1 MHALVQGAFE
11 HEPKHATNAG
21 AHVLCVAGVQWQAVS
36 VHVKSAPMKTDS
48 FDSVTCELANVTPP
62 RGGSSKPLATAALT
76 SCHTLICLLVF
87 KCLIQVMGC
96 LNKSTVSE

>member
-1 MHALVQGAFE
+1 MPALIPTHPQQSAGYFARQLMHALVQGAFE

-48 FDSVTCELANVTPP
+48 FASVTCELANVTPP

-76 SCHTLICLLVF
+76 SCHT
-87 KCLIQVMGC
+87 
-96 LNKSTVSE
+96 